1 MAVSARVFAAA
12 FPGLVYFQPNENQSM
27 TFPHSRGAFYARGAA
42 AATSFRRIY
51 LDLLTRD

>member
-42 AATSFRRIY
+42 AATSLRRIY